1 MSSRPARKH
10 ARIRMYNV
18 GFGDCFMVF
27 VPTKDGERK
36 ILFDCG
42 THFQSKG
49 PHGAREMAEM
59 VVEDAR
65 EADGVPRIDVVVGT
79 HRHQDHVS
87 GFESPV
93 WEEVEVREVWMP
105 WTEDPKDP
113 DGRKILEKQSKKAL
127 QLTLAAQRFG
137 LGAAVEAMAVNALTN
152 EKAMRTLHHGFAG
165 KPARFF
171 FPYRQRSRN
180 TVRRSFLPGVTVYVL
195 GPSRDPEVIRDMEPE
210 DDETFRHLLESA
222 VGLDRRRELPFHR
235 DWSLTPKRF
244 SSVARHL
251 ALNQTEIKRL
261 GEMAQTDAFSIAVS
275 LEKAVN
281 GTSLMLMLQV
291 GDAYMLFPGDAQ
303 WGTWN
308 AAMQDE
314 EWRALMERT
323 TFYKVGHH
331 GSHNATPETFVRDI
345 LGKNFSAMVCTGPS
359 KNKHFGDIPLPELL
373 TELRKKSKRVVR
385 SDVAD
390 VPDPKS
396 NFKRIKDLVVEM
408 KIPI

>member
-1 MSSRPARKH
+1 
-10 ARIRMYNV
+10 MYNV
-18 GFGDCFMVF
+18 GFGDCFMLF
-27 VPTKDGERK
+27 IPTKDGERK

-49 PHGAREMAEM
+49 PYRAQQIAET

-65 EADGVPRIDVVVGT
+65 DEDGVARIDVVVGT

-87 GFESPV
+87 GFESEV

-105 WTEDPKDP
+105 WTENPDDP
-113 DGRKILEKQSKKAL
+113 DGRRILEKQSRKAL
-127 QLTLAAQRFG
+127 QLTFAAQQFG

-152 EKAMRTLHHGFAG
+152 AKAMRTLHEGFAG
-165 KPARFF
+165 APERFF
-171 FPYRQRSRN
+171 VPHKLRSRN
-180 TVRRSFLPGVTVYVL
+180 TVRRKFLPGVTVYAL
-195 GPSRDPEVIRDMEPE
+195 GPSRDPEVIRDMDPE
-210 DDETFRHLLESA
+210 DDETFKHLLESA
-222 VGLDRRRELPFHR
+222 TGLGRRRDMPFHR

-244 SSVARHL
+244 ASAAPHL
-251 ALNQTEIKRL
+251 VLTKAEAKRL
-261 GEMAQTDAFSIAVS
+261 RDVAETDAFSIAVQ

-281 GTSLMLMLQV
+281 GTSLMLMINV
-291 GDAYMLFPGDAQ
+291 GDAYLLFPGDAQ

-314 EWRALMERT
+314 QWRGLMEKT
-323 TFYKVGHH
+323 TFYKIGHH

-345 LGKNFSAMVCTGPS
+345 LGKKFSAMVCTGPS
-359 KNKHFGDIPLPELL
+359 SNKHFGDIPLPELL

-385 SDVAD
+385 SDKAD
-390 VPDPKS
+390 VPDPKT

-408 KIPI
+408 KVPI